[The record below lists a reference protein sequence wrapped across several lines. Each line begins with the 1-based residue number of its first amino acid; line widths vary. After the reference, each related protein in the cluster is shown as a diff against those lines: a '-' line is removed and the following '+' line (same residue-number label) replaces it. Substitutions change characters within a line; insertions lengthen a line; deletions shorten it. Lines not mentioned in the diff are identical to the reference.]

1 MRGALGRIFF
11 RSFLIQAAWTF
22 EGLQSIG
29 FTYGIAPLLEQVYPN
44 SRERAEVMGKYLKFF
59 NSHPYMSTAILGAT
73 AALERGEQKKN
84 TGTTEQLRDAVSGPL
99 AAMGDALFWTGLKPL
114 FSIIAVI
121 ASYLECM
128 AAPLIFL
135 VLFNAFHI
143 WMRVVG
149 FIQGLRHGFG
159 LVRFI
164 HALKLPE
171 LTRFIKQLTTILLGV
186 FSAGFLFFLPNIST
200 FSIPPLFRF
209 LAICPF
215 FGIYLLIKRGVPVL
229 VQIYVYSVAVLVFFF
244 LWG

>member
-1 MRGALGRIFF
+1 MRDALRRMFF

-29 FTYGIAPLLEQVYPN
+29 FTYGISPLLEQVYPD
-44 SRERAEVMGKYLKFF
+44 SRERAEVMRKYLNFF

-73 AALERGEQKKN
+73 ATLERRRHQEN
-84 TGTTEQLRDAVSGPL
+84 IGTTEQLRDAVSGPL
-99 AAMGDALFWTGLKPL
+99 AALGDALFWTGLKPL

-121 ASYLECM
+121 VAYLGYA

-135 VLFNAFHI
+135 VLFNTFHI
-143 WMRVVG
+143 WMRLVG
-149 FIQGLRHGFG
+149 FIQGLRHDFG

-186 FSAGFLFFLPNIST
+186 FSAGFLFFLPDIST
-200 FSIPPLFRF
+200 LSIPPLFRV

-215 FGIYLLIKRGVPVL
+215 FGVYLLIKRGVPVL
-229 VQIYVYSVAVLVFFF
+229 VQIYVYSAAVLVFFF

>member
-1 MRGALGRIFF
+1 MRGALTRVFF

-29 FTYGIAPLLEQVYPN
+29 FTYGIAPLLERIYPD
-44 SRERAEVMGKYLKFF
+44 SRERTEAIREYLKFF

-73 AALERGEQKKN
+73 AALEQAQQQEN

-99 AAMGDALFWTGLKPL
+99 AALGDALFWTGLKPL
-114 FSIIAVI
+114 FSVIAVI
-121 ASYLECM
+121 ASYLGYM
-128 AAPLIFL
+128 ASPLIFL
-135 VLFNAFHI
+135 VFFNSFHMWI
-143 WMRVVG
+143 RIVG
-149 FIQGLRHGFG
+149 FIQGLRHDFG

-186 FSAGFLFFLPNIST
+186 FSAGFLFFLPNFST
-200 FSIPPLFRF
+200 LTIPPLFRI

-215 FGIYLLIKRGVPVL
+215 FGVYLLIKRGVPVL
-229 VQIYVYSVAVLVFFF
+229 VQIYVYSAAVLIFFF